1 MATKDFLNSEF
12 TAAFLS
18 ALAGAGLGVLGAQRV
33 AERTSKRKELIDALR
48 QANALV
54 VLASTISNQALSV
67 KKQHIYQLTSQYFRE
82 REEAEPINAALL
94 GGGTSDRSLHFQA
107 NLVKITPLTVPIDAL
122 TNLTYSAQ
130 LMPGRAL
137 ALVSMVEQALT
148 ELAHAIQV
156 RQEQVERFRSE
167 DMSVELKT
175 QTYFGLQRR
184 DGNTDS
190 LYHDSMVAI
199 AQYTDD
205 IAFFSA
211 ELAEELQ
218 AHAVR
223 MRERLLKLAKDAPK
237 ATTVDF
243 SGPRDSGL
251 LPPRE
256 DYKAWLAGFKS
267 QD

>member
-1 MATKDFLNSEF
+1 
-12 TAAFLS
+12 
-18 ALAGAGLGVLGAQRV
+18 
-33 AERTSKRKELIDALR
+33 
-48 QANALV
+48 
-54 VLASTISNQALSV
+54 
-67 KKQHIYQLTSQYFRE
+67 
-82 REEAEPINAALL
+82 
-94 GGGTSDRSLHFQA
+94 
-107 NLVKITPLTVPIDAL
+107 
-122 TNLTYSAQ
+122 
-130 LMPGRAL
+130 
-137 ALVSMVEQALT
+137 MVEQALT